1 MQLVIYEFL
10 VCFIVKCKFFR
21 RRGEGICAKSHGT
34 LSDDHKYLAGSRSF
48 HRRSPFAVATALW
61 SPTVDDYA
69 NPKLRSQL
77 SAPLSRCGKRAPFL
91 SRDRAAI
98 GFPPLSEGVTIDL
111 VLVGLTVES
120 SLPNS

>member
-1 MQLVIYEFL
+1 MQKATAPSPMTTNISPVR
-10 VCFIVKCKFFR
+10 VHSTAV
-21 RRGEGICAKSHGT
+21 
-34 LSDDHKYLAGSRSF
+34 
-48 HRRSPFAVATALW
+48 RRSPFAVATALW